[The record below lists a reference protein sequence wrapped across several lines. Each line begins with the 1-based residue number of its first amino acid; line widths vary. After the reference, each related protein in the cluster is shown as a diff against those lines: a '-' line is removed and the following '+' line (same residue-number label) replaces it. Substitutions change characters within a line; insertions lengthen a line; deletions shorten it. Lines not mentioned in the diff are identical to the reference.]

1 MLVASAPSAHQGNPG
16 QPNMAAPAG
25 GNKQQASPGLKQSAD
40 TNKAA
45 ANGGLT
51 PAQRYEINQKFSEE
65 RKAYAANLIS
75 SANPNQL
82 GQFVTIRGY
91 LHSDELARHFDVVSY
106 QKNGD
111 HFVYII
117 DGIDPATMQTYQ
129 IKRRYK
135 HFLALRNCFVE
146 RLPGL
151 YIPALPKKQS
161 FGSNSDEFLKERC
174 YLLSMFIKQVAKCP
188 YLVESEEFS
197 VFVSPQQ
204 DIDKQ
209 LNWLH
214 GKNFN
219 PSATLQRF

>member
-1 MLVASAPSAHQGNPG
+1 M
-16 QPNMAAPAG
+16 
-25 GNKQQASPGLKQSAD
+25 
-40 TNKAA
+40 
-45 ANGGLT
+45 
-51 PAQRYEINQKFSEE
+51 
-65 RKAYAANLIS
+65 YAANLIN
-75 SANPNQL
+75 SANPNQV

-151 YIPALPKKQS
+151 YIPALPKKQN
-161 FGSNSDEFLKERC
+161 FGNNSDEFLKERC

-188 YLVESEEFS
+188 YLVESEEFN
-197 VFVSPQQ
+197 VFVFPQQ
-204 DIDKQ
+204 DIDK
-209 LNWLH
+209 
-214 GKNFN
+214 
-219 PSATLQRF
+219 

>member
-1 MLVASAPSAHQGNPG
+1 M
-16 QPNMAAPAG
+16 
-25 GNKQQASPGLKQSAD
+25 
-40 TNKAA
+40 
-45 ANGGLT
+45 
-51 PAQRYEINQKFSEE
+51 
-65 RKAYAANLIS
+65 YAANLIN
-75 SANPNQL
+75 SANPNQV

-151 YIPALPKKQS
+151 YIPALPKK
-161 FGSNSDEFLKERC
+161 
-174 YLLSMFIKQVAKCP
+174 
-188 YLVESEEFS
+188 
-197 VFVSPQQ
+197 
-204 DIDKQ
+204 
-209 LNWLH
+209 
-214 GKNFN
+214 
-219 PSATLQRF
+219 